1 MTELVLREV
10 DRALIGI
17 RSRRDEVIP
26 ATISIIAFLVLF
38 MEPLTSLVRQWW
50 QDPDAG
56 HGLLLAPAAVWLAW
70 RAGLAPET
78 RPQPAL
84 GAVLLVAAV
93 LLRFAAGLASELF
106 VMRESMMAALGAIT
120 IYYFGYRQLIRW
132 WLPFTLLVLAVPLP
146 ELVTQAV
153 ALPLQFKASQMGA
166 AMLEARHVPVQLN
179 GNIIRIPGHEL
190 FVTEACSG
198 LRSLTALSS
207 MAILLGAMTLRTI
220 TGRVVL
226 FFVAVPIAIAVNG
239 LRVFLTGFLV
249 YFVDPSLGSG
259 FLHATEGWMLFL
271 VSLAG
276 LAAVSAGTRFLEH
289 TVARRRS

>member
-1 MTELVLREV
+1 M
-10 DRALIGI
+10 
-17 RSRRDEVIP
+17 
-26 ATISIIAFLVLF
+26 
-38 MEPLTSLVRQWW
+38 
-50 QDPDAG
+50 
-56 HGLLLAPAAVWLAW
+56 
-70 RAGLAPET
+70 
-78 RPQPAL
+78 L
-84 GAVLLVAAV
+84 GATLLVAAV

-106 VMRESMMAALGAIT
+106 VMRESMMAALGALT
-120 IYYFGYRQLIRW
+120 VYYCGLQQFVRW
-132 WLPFTLLVLAVPLP
+132 WLPFALLVLAVPLP

-166 AMLEARHVPVQLN
+166 TMLEARNVPVQLT

-207 MAILLGAMTLRTI
+207 MAILLGALTLRTV
-220 TGRVVL
+220 TGRILL
-226 FFVAVPIAIAVNG
+226 FIVAVPIAIAVNG

-259 FLHATEGWMLFL
+259 FLHATEGWLLFL

-276 LAAVSAGTRFLEH
+276 LAAVSGCARFVERTL
-289 TVARRRS
+289 VRREC

>member
-1 MTELVLREV
+1 V
-10 DRALIGI
+10 DRALLSL
-17 RSRRDEVIP
+17 RTRREAIILG
-26 ATISIIAFLVLF
+26 TIVVVAFVGVF
-38 MEPLTSLVRQWW
+38 IEPLTSLCRQWW

-56 HGLLLAPAAVWLAW
+56 HGLLLAPAAIWLAW
-70 RAGLAPET
+70 RTGLGADA
-78 RPQPAL
+78 RPQPML
-84 GAVLLVAAV
+84 GATLLVAAV

-106 VMRESMMAALGAIT
+106 VMRESMMAALGALT
-120 IYYFGYRQLIRW
+120 VYYCGLQQFVRW
-132 WLPFTLLVLAVPLP
+132 WLPFALLVLAVPLP

-166 AMLEARHVPVQLN
+166 TMLEARNVPVQLT

-207 MAILLGAMTLRTI
+207 MAILLGALTLRTV
-220 TGRVVL
+220 TGRILL
-226 FFVAVPIAIAVNG
+226 FIVAVPIAIAVNG

-259 FLHATEGWMLFL
+259 FLHATEGWLLFL

-276 LAAVSAGTRFLEH
+276 LAAVSGCARFVERTL
-289 TVARRRS
+289 VRREC